1 MSVVKAMLCNKLHM
15 ENGTVYFTSID
26 KDYNFDYRLH
36 EEIGTLTTDKR
47 LELRLISKVDQDK
60 I

>member
-1 MSVVKAMLCNKLHM
+1 MSVIKVMLCNKLRM

-36 EEIGTLTTDKR
+36 E
-47 LELRLISKVDQDK
+47 
-60 I
+60 